1 MGGAVEMTLDEMA
14 AKLDEDQI
22 SWLVIFMGV
31 NAVLFL
37 VALGATVWLTALTFA
52 AQWVMLRWMEALIQI
67 AADYKEPLK

>member
-1 MGGAVEMTLDEMA
+1 MTLDEMA
-14 AKLDEDQI
+14 AKLDEDQM

-52 AQWVMLRWMEALIQI
+52 AQWVMLRWMETLLQI
-67 AADYKEPLK
+67 AVSYGNRDAS